1 MARSLFR
8 CVSVFAV
15 AAFCL
20 TLPAFSENSFP
31 APTPGEARIR
41 QTLCEPTSFDF
52 AEESLSDLAAFVGER
67 HHIQVLLHE
76 RALRDSGVD
85 GSKAVTMRVRDVPLH
100 SALRLALCQYDLA
113 FVVRDGY
120 LLITSRAEEETMKEA
135 RVYPVGDLVTGTGQP
150 IADIAAHYELLARLV
165 PATVSPYS
173 WQSSGRPPRLD
184 TFQAGRALVV
194 YQSQAI
200 HKEIDSLLTALRAA
214 RDDQA
219 KLAEPPGA
227 TQTEPQI
234 ALPKRPTEAYPRP
247 NKTQQEIAQRLSA
260 RTELQFHEAPLVQLL
275 DELQRVHQIQAVI
288 DRDGLGNAGISLDVP
303 INFHLAGLTLSEAL
317 NSILSELD
325 LTYILRD
332 NLLWITSKD
341 MAENMTTT
349 KVYPVLD
356 LLIASDSEESA
367 RGEYD
372 SLVQLIVAN
381 ISTTTWDD
389 GDEGSIM
396 AYPPARAIVVR
407 QTAERHNEVQRLLDA
422 LRAAHNLAA
431 SER

>member
-1 MARSLFR
+1 M
-8 CVSVFAV
+8 
-15 AAFCL
+15 
-20 TLPAFSENSFP
+20 
-31 APTPGEARIR
+31 PTPGEARIR
-41 QTLCEPTSFDF
+41 QALCEPTSFDF
-52 AEESLSDLAAFVGER
+52 AEESLSALAEFVGER

-76 RALRDSGVD
+76 RALRNIGVD
-85 GSKAVTMRVRDVPLH
+85 GSDGITIRVRDMPLR
-100 SALRLALCQYDLA
+100 SALRLTLCQHDLT

-135 RVYPVGDLVTGTGQP
+135 RVYPVGDLVTGAGQP
-150 IADIAAHYELLARLV
+150 IADIAAHYELLATLIPV
-165 PATVSPYS
+165 TVSSYS
-173 WQSSGRPPRLD
+173 WQFSDRPPRLD
-184 TFQAGRALVV
+184 TFQAGRALVA
-194 YQSQAI
+194 YQSQTI
-200 HKEIDSLLTALRAA
+200 HEEIESLLAALRAA
-214 RDDQA
+214 RDDQG
-219 KLAEPPGA
+219 KLAEPPGP
-227 TQTEPQI
+227 THSEPQS

-303 INFHLAGLTLSEAL
+303 INFHLTGLTLREAL

-332 NLLWITSKD
+332 DVLWITSKD
-341 MAENMTTT
+341 IAENMTTT

-356 LLIASDSEESA
+356 LIITSDSKESA

-389 GDEGSIM
+389 GDEGSVM
-396 AYPPARAIVVR
+396 AYPPAGAIVVR

-422 LRAAHNLAA
+422 LRAAHDLAET
-431 SER
+431 ER